1 MEENVIRIMYRDKQE
16 KRFQAADEGFF
27 TLVKEGFAAG
37 DLGYVQL
44 DGETG
49 SLHIEF
55 GDKCCNIQM
64 DNEDKAEIYG
74 FLNPDEPDDGSF
86 VDLWADCYP
95 RTMLC
100 RSIDDVL
107 KIIRTFATS
116 GAPDPAFTWD
126 VQDM

>member
-1 MEENVIRIMYRDKQE
+1 MEENVIRIMYRNKQE
-16 KRFQAADEGFF
+16 KRVQAAGEGFF
-27 TLVKEGFAAG
+27 NMVKEGFAAG

-44 DGETG
+44 DGENG

-64 DNEDKAEIYG
+64 DNEDKAEMYS
-74 FLNPDEPDDGSF
+74 FLNSDEPDGEGF
-86 VDLWADCYP
+86 VDLWATCCP

-116 GAPDPAFTWD
+116 GGLDPAFMWD
-126 VQDM
+126 VRDM